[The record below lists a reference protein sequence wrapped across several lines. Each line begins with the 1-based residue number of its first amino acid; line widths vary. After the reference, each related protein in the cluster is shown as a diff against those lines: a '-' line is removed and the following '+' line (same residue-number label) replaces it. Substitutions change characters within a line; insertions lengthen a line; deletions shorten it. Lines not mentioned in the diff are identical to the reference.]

1 MRTTLDLDDD
11 ILHAAKML
19 AARRGTTAGRI
30 ISEMVRAALTQP
42 AAKAETR
49 NGIPVIKGGETL
61 ITDELVQ
68 ALLDETG

>member
-30 ISEMVRAALTQP
+30 ISEMVRAAMTQP
-42 AAKAETR
+42 VAPHSLR
-49 NGIPVIKGGETL
+49 SGFPVIAGGDSP

-68 ALLDETG
+68 ALLDENG